1 METSQPANQPNSS
14 SYILAIHPHRVFIS
28 YCKMYKYHLSHI
40 PTYHFLSSA
49 TEIPP
54 SKSFLFASGLKSK
67 RSLPTH
73 NNIPKEQFRI

>member
-1 METSQPANQPNSS
+1 METNQPANQPNSS

-54 SKSFLFASGLKSK
+54 SKSFLKICIWPEIQEKFAHPQQHTQGAV
-67 RSLPTH
+67 
-73 NNIPKEQFRI
+73 